1 MTDIWRTIEPNTRHY
16 TWRSADTKIQCRLDY
31 FLISQ
36 SLHGFVTNAEIT
48 PGFKTDHSVV
58 QLSWT
63 KGSQPR
69 GRGFWKFNTSL
80 LIDYVN
86 LIKSE
91 INPVPYAPVRFLK
104 MSHQRNYNCIFIYE
118 IKEKTKA
125 RKITPGGNLE
135 FGKVTS
141 SVFKVRYTKVVGQKK

>member
-36 SLHGFVTNAEIT
+36 SLHGFVNNAEIT

-91 INPVPYAPVRFLK
+91 IKGTIEQNQNLDPMLLSDFLK
-104 MSHQRNYNCIFIYE
+104 CHIRGTTIAYSSTKSKKKR
-118 IKEKTKA
+118 KREK
-125 RKITPGGNLE
+125 
-135 FGKVTS
+135 
-141 SVFKVRYTKVVGQKK
+141 